1 MRFNI
6 VLFSSYYRSDIE
18 RHAKGDKHKANVIPL
33 AQKTLFSFCSDSN
46 RKKEESIKYAEI
58 KLAGWTAAHDQ
69 PFLVMDHLIPL
80 LQDIFPDSDIAQSL
94 AMKKTKNK
102 GVIMNVLGAD
112 EKENMTCILKSSKFS
127 ILTDESTDIASV
139 KTACILVR
147 LYSEINGRI
156 VTRFWNLEQIFHAND
171 PRSTEEGASAKRL
184 FEMLQETFRSRD
196 IPYDNVIGF
205 ASDGCNVMM
214 GCKNSVASRMK
225 ECYPGIRIVKCLSHS
240 LHLCASEACKV
251 LPRACEDLARNIFNF
266 LNGSA
271 KRQASFAQFQMFL
284 SIDVLKIL
292 HPSQTRWLSLVAVVV
307 RILDNWDALRL
318 FFDEKW
324 LSERLE
330 TVERIHI
337 ALNDSITKSYFLF
350 LAWVLPKISG
360 MNEYFQSEKI
370 VATFVHEKM
379 VNSYKDLLLTFM
391 KREYVYRTDVQEIR
405 PDDLSH
411 WLDISQ
417 LYLGVGVLRHLEK
430 KEESEKAQPIH
441 EFKIRCRN
449 FLVTVCVQMKQ
460 RYGHGHF
467 SHL

>member
-1 MRFNI
+1 M
-6 VLFSSYYRSDIE
+6 
-18 RHAKGDKHKANVIPL
+18 
-33 AQKTLFSFCSDSN
+33 
-46 RKKEESIKYAEI
+46 

-80 LQDIFPDSDIAQSL
+80 LQDIFPDSEIAQSL
-94 AMKKTKNK
+94 AMKKTKTK

-112 EKENMTCILKSSKFS
+112 EKENLTSILKSSKFS

-139 KTACILVR
+139 KTACVLVR
-147 LYSEINGRI
+147 LYSETNGRI
-156 VTRFWNLEQIFHAND
+156 VTRFWNLEQIFNAND
-171 PRSTEEGASAKRL
+171 PRGTEEGASANRL

-214 GCKNSVASRMK
+214 GCRNSVASRMK
-225 ECYPGIRIVKCLSHS
+225 ECYPGIRIVKCLCHS

-271 KRQASFAQFQMFL
+271 KRQAQFAQFQMFL

-292 HPSQTRWLSLVAVVV
+292 HPSQTRWLSLVSVVM

-318 FFDEKW
+318 FFDDKW

-330 TVERIHI
+330 TVERIHV
-337 ALNDSITKSYFLF
+337 ALNDPFMKSYFLF

-360 MNEYFQSEKI
+360 MNEYFQSEKT

-391 KREYVYRTDVQEIR
+391 VREYVYRTDVKEIR
-405 PDDLSH
+405 PDDLSQR
-411 WLDISQ
+411 LDMSQ

-430 KEESEKAQPIH
+430 PEVLAQAQLVH
-441 EFKIRCRN
+441 DFKIRCRN

-460 RYGHGHF
+460 RYGRGCF
-467 SHL
+467 APIFYERGLFFK